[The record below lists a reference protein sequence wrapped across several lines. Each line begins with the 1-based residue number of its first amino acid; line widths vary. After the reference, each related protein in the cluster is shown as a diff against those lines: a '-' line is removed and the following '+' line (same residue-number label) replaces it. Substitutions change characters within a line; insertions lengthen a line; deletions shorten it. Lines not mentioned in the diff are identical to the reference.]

1 MQLKPAFSAASFRAG
16 LISLLVLAH
25 LPVASA
31 ASVTQ
36 DDSWRVTVSPY
47 LWLPSLRGN
56 GEVDGHTGRFHAPFR
71 KLIHDLNFVAM
82 GNMAVT
88 KGRYGAFLDG
98 QYLDLSEYLSFP
110 SSGISGKSSV
120 RSTQLSLG
128 GFYQAYR
135 QRLRGSTLSGTPRE
149 WIISPAAGVFWM
161 RMRVQARG
169 DGLSETHTNTRAIPF
184 IGFRSSYD
192 LNRRWNLSTEWD
204 VGTWGRNYNLQ
215 GQAYLGYRFKMFD
228 LNSLFLV
235 GGRILH
241 QDYQLEGLHWNVSQ
255 YGPVAAISMTF

>member
-1 MQLKPAFSAASFRAG
+1 MRLIHILSAASLRAG
-16 LISLLVLAH
+16 LVSILALAH
-25 LPVASA
+25 LPVAA
-31 ASVTQ
+31 AAPATQ
-36 DDSWRVTVSPY
+36 DDNWQVTVSPY
-47 LWLPSLRGN
+47 LWLPSLHGN
-56 GEVDGHTGRFHAPFR
+56 GEVDGHTGRFHAPFH
-71 KLIHDLNFVAM
+71 KLVHDLNFAIM
-82 GNMAVT
+82 GNVAVS

-98 QYLDLSEYLSFP
+98 QYLDLSEGLSFP
-110 SSGISGKSSV
+110 SSGVSADGSV

-135 QRLRGSTLSGTPRE
+135 QNLGGSTLSGAPRE
-149 WIISPAAGVFWM
+149 WIVSPVAGVSWT
-161 RMRVQARG
+161 RMRVQVRG
-169 DGLSETHTNTRAIPF
+169 DGLSETHTNTWAMPF

-192 LNRRWNLSTEWD
+192 LNRRWNLSTQWD

-241 QDYQLEGLHWNVSQ
+241 QDYQHDGLHWNVSQ
-255 YGPVAAISMTF
+255 YGPVAGISMTF